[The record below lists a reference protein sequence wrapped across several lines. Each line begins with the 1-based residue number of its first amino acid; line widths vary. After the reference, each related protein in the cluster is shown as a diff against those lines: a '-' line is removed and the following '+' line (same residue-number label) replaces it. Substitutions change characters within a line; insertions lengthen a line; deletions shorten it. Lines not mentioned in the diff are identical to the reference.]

1 MTCPEASNNAAAE
14 GVACAQGK
22 KVTQTILAFW
32 RLPSIGSVN
41 VSVVC
46 ANALVN
52 PGDAVFGDVT
62 GVVVVPVARAA
73 EVAAAART
81 R

>member
-1 MTCPEASNNAAAE
+1 MDFPVFSRSINSKGTVKA
-14 GVACAQGK
+14 
-22 KVTQTILAFW
+22 T
-32 RLPSIGSVN
+32 IGSVN
-41 VSVVC
+41 ASVVC